1 MIEQNYA
8 YFLIKQNYSE
18 HSLVLIGRIHLLL
31 FVQKQERFVD
41 ICYIRLKRERKGR
54 AHTDKQSLALN
65 RSELILWH
73 NMNKIQSQLG

>member
-8 YFLIKQNYSE
+8 YFLIKQNDSE
-18 HSLVLIGRIHLLL
+18 HSFVLIGRIHLLL

-41 ICYIRLKRERKGR
+41 ICYVRLNRERKGR

>member
-8 YFLIKQNYSE
+8 YFLIKQNDSE

-54 AHTDKQSLALN
+54 AHTD
-65 RSELILWH
+65 
-73 NMNKIQSQLG
+73 